1 MRARFQHTPTSEARC
16 GACTPIFRAFY
27 YRDCIACSGAGRRA
41 FGAAREWAMGVWVS
55 CGVHQFL
62 GVGFLVGSS
71 GPSVNPRHW
80 AARGHQDLLNFIIF
94 IIHGG
99 NSDSDGDGDKCRVS
113 AP

>member
-1 MRARFQHTPTSEARC
+1 MQAQFQHTPTSEARC

-27 YRDCIACSGAGRRA
+27 YGDCIACSSMGMGI
-41 FGAAREWAMGVWVS
+41 WAS

-62 GVGFLVGSS
+62 GVGFLVLPVPSS
-71 GPSVNPRHW
+71 GPSVNSWHW
-80 AARGHQDLLNFIIF
+80 VAWGHQDLLNFIIF

-99 NSDSDGDGDKCRVS
+99 NSNDDGDNDKCRVS